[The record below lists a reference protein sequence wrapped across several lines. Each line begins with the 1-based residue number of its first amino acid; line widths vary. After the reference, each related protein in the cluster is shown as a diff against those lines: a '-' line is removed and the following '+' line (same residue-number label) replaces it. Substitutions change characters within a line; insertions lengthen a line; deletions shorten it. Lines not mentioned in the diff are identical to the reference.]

1 MSPASREQKE
11 LSFEQLSEKEK
22 ILWDEIRNIREIAL
36 KLLQWGVTVLTA
48 LQTAIFFFR
57 KDLYQRMIDSQEI
70 TRGHYIPWNRYLIG
84 TVYLFFVATIF
95 SYILVMVGN
104 RYGKIRSQLVETNC
118 YGIQHGDANKVVRYA
133 VLMVFYA
140 FPILDIVIRLYVSI
154 DFGFK

>member
-1 MSPASREQKE
+1 MSEESREQKK

-57 KDLYQRMIDSQEI
+57 KDIYQRMIDSQEI
-70 TRGHYIPWNRYLIG
+70 IQGHYIPWNRYIIG

-95 SYILVMVGN
+95 SYILV
-104 RYGKIRSQLVETNC
+104 
-118 YGIQHGDANKVVRYA
+118 
-133 VLMVFYA
+133 
-140 FPILDIVIRLYVSI
+140 
-154 DFGFK
+154 FK